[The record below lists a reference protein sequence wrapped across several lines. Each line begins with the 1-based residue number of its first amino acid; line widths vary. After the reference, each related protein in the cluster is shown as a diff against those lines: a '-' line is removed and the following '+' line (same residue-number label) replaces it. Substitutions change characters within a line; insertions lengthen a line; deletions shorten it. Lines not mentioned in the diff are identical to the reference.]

1 MIAMKIGM
9 KEDTGVADKMTLSNF
24 GLCDLDV
31 ILRKVRTYLQFI
43 MAGRVSGSTRDY
55 ALSAPQCT
63 YLQFMLLE
71 GKDCD

>member
-9 KEDTGVADKMTLSNF
+9 KEDMGVSDKMTLSNF
-24 GLCDLDV
+24 GLCAE
-31 ILRKVRTYLQFI
+31 RRSAPKHTYLQFI

-63 YLQFMLLE
+63 YLQFRLLE

>member
-1 MIAMKIGM
+1 M
-9 KEDTGVADKMTLSNF
+9 GVADKMTVKFWIVCRARNF
-24 GLCDLDV
+24 AQSAP
-31 ILRKVRTYLQFI
+31 KHTYLQFI

-63 YLQFMLLE
+63 YLQFWLLE